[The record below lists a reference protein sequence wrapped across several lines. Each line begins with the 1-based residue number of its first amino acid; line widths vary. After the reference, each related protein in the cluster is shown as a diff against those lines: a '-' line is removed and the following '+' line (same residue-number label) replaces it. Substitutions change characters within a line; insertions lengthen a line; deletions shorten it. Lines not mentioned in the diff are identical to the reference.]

1 MTLAVRQGTA
11 PRAPMETIDEK
22 ARWCQMMADGDMLPR
37 QYRGKPANLLFAIE
51 YADALGIPR
60 VNALTSIH
68 VIDGKP
74 SASAD
79 LMASMVRKAGHKLRV
94 KVEGT
99 GKQATAIAQVIRA
112 DDPDFTYEV
121 RWTWQDALTAGLGD
135 KDNWRKYPTS
145 MMKARAISAVIR
157 EGASDA
163 MMGVIYTPE
172 ELGAVVD
179 QDGNPVS
186 AVTSN
191 APTRATVV
199 HPLQDNTPTPESAP
213 RPAIDIAADIADNI
227 GVSDDAVRDLWR
239 EARRAGYG
247 DLVDAV
253 NTLMTGGLTKSEFV
267 ETWITGPLGID
278 PIDETT
284 PETAHNAPQG
294 RQDTPGGTSTPD
306 STNNPGNDD
315 TGDIVDA
322 EPLPTMPTAP

>member
-1 MTLAVRQGTA
+1 MTLAIRQQQVSA
-11 PRAPMETIDEK
+11 NNAIETIDDK
-22 ARWCQMMADGDMLPR
+22 ARWCEMMAGGDMLPR
-37 QYRGKPANLLFAIE
+37 QYRNKPANLLFAIE

-68 VIDGKP
+68 VIEGKP

-121 RWTWQDALTAGLGD
+121 RWTWQDALNAGLEN

-179 QDGNPVS
+179 QDGNPVK
-186 AVTSN
+186 AMTSN
-191 APTRATVV
+191 HAVAARATTP
-199 HPLQDNTPTPESAP
+199 HPEEVKHTAP
-213 RPAIDIAADIADNI
+213 PVAARPAADIAADVLAP
-227 GVSDDAVRDLWR
+227 DATVDTIKDLWR
-239 EARRAGYG
+239 ESRDAGHHDLKASIVALMNEKVTEADFRAAW
-247 DLVDAV
+247 L
-253 NTLMTGGLTKSEFV
+253 
-267 ETWITGPLGID
+267 
-278 PIDETT
+278 
-284 PETAHNAPQG
+284 PETVEDAPQDAEQPHDNTDPVEATLEALDG
-294 RQDTPGGTSTPD
+294 E
-306 STNNPGNDD
+306 
-315 TGDIVDA
+315 IVDNA
-322 EPLPTMPTAP
+322 DLFDTTG